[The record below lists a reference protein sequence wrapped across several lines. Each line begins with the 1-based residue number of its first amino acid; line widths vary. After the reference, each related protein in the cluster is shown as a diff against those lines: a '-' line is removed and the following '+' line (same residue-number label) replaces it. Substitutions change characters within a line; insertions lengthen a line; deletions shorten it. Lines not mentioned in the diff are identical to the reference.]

1 MNNTFVTQ
9 SEAPGGPDAS
19 YYGDRGNWYIVL
31 STHPGADTVTQS
43 NFSVAIQRLSG
54 IRGRTPNPGGNLP
67 DLPGLVV
74 DNWAIVDNVQVDNW
88 AIETSGHWLV
98 GRLEKL
104 IVEPGTKAEEIA
116 REIVEQLE
124 DYPLLDEEH
133 HSNLESEKT
142 EELWASWSTYLRVLE
157 LGSRGENIFAARAK
171 TAGELLGRGYET
183 FYYEYLQPAANCY

>member
-1 MNNTFVTQ
+1 MNNTFTTQ
-9 SEAPGGPDAS
+9 SEAHGGPDAS

-31 STHPGADTVTQS
+31 STHPGADTVIQS

-74 DNWAIVDNVQVDNW
+74 DNWAI
-88 AIETSGHWLV
+88 ETSGHWLV
-98 GRLEKL
+98 GRVENL

-124 DYPLLDEEH
+124 DYPILDEEH
-133 HSNLESEKT
+133 YSNLESEKT

-171 TAGELLGRGYET
+171 TAGELLDRGYET
-183 FYYEYLQPAANCY
+183 FCYEYLQPAANCY